1 VDISLGGE
9 CGAYALRV
17 AILLQR
23 RPGDGIHYGAPC
35 AVTTPV
41 LDLDGRVVAR
51 RRELAALRTAVEQA
65 GRVSGGCVLLSG
77 APGVGKSALTRAF
90 GAEVAGRNCVFAY
103 GRCRD
108 GAPAPYSALADALG
122 SVVRTMEA
130 TAPAERDGWRADL
143 VNEMSGFAAILSEL
157 VPELAH
163 VLGDSSGAV
172 DLDAADARRRLH
184 RAAIRLVSTTATY
197 RPVVLAIDDLQ
208 WADRD
213 TLLLLSEL
221 LTVSL
226 RNVLVVGAHRAGEF
240 DPAAAGVKSESLNTI
255 QLGPL
260 APKDVEELLAVVCG
274 RSVELGDVAAEF
286 HHRTGGNPLQV
297 RQLLYR
303 AQREGALI
311 PVGPGGNPSWD
322 LRVLTSI
329 EVSATAAEFLGHY
342 LDQLRPADREVL
354 GSLSCIG
361 GEFDL
366 DDATAAAA
374 RSPDVVAHAL
384 WACLELRLLEALDG
398 GGQRITN
405 AISRDARYRFSHDRV
420 TETARAAL
428 SADDKRDIHL
438 RLGRRLVAL
447 GDDRVFEAARHV
459 GIGGL
464 GLADDVERTGFV
476 DVVRRAARKART
488 QASFPLALG
497 YCRNALELLGEQRW
511 AAHFAL
517 TRELQLDAADAA
529 LLVGDVT
536 ALNALLD
543 EATRFL
549 REPADRAR
557 LAYLRLKGRVA
568 ENRLQEALEIGLQAL
583 DELGERVAA
592 DAGRPRMNNAIIRTR
607 LTMRRWGNERLLRLP
622 HCDDQRVIALHRI
635 LAELCNLS
643 VLIRPNLLTLL
654 VRKQLDLTLVHGH
667 TPSSPLVIAGY
678 GIVRVLL
685 GDHAGSQR
693 FGEVGME
700 LAERP
705 ELREARPQT
714 VFMHLDY
721 IHLWRHPIRDGLGA
735 LRDAVEEALDLGD
748 QENAGFLAAVL
759 LSQSFWVGRPL
770 PEIDALANSLIP
782 QIRSQPVPSALC
794 QAMQQLCL
802 NLMGRSADPLLLA
815 GESGYDERKV
825 LPAARIEGDEVA
837 LGVAAAMKQGLH
849 FWCGDDAG
857 AVAATLEAI
866 EHLGGLEGTTA
877 SQLVYLLGALSM
889 IHCAPRDR
897 ATARFVHQTLMLH
910 RKWAA
915 GAPENYEAPYA
926 LIQGARA
933 RARGQYA
940 NAERHL
946 HQAIELAEQHQL
958 PMISACAHE
967 EAAALYADTGR
978 ATLREHMLRSAYE
991 RYLNLGFAVR
1001 THWLA
1006 SEHPWLLRRDLTGSA
1021 GIDPVGAHQLLHA
1034 LSDARTPD
1042 GLANII
1048 LGSVADSTG
1057 AGRVLFLTGE
1067 PENLLVRA
1075 INDHGDISIV
1085 DGPWTEI
1092 SYDKDLVHRVMDT
1105 RSSVIV
1111 GADAARADGRS
1122 PGRRHQQQQQQ
1133 PQASTPSILV
1143 APIAVQNNIIG
1154 VIYAER
1160 DKSGGH
1166 FGADHERAVTF
1177 LCAQAAASLWNF
1189 QLEARLRAA
1198 DEYRQSLMDVQS
1210 RFVPNELL
1218 RILDIDDLRRV
1229 RSGYRVEREMTVLI
1243 TDIRGYST
1251 MIEDMNVAEAGNL
1264 AMGFLRAVELPIISY
1279 HGMIQDVRGD
1289 EIVAVFESE
1298 SDAVRAGLAMLR
1310 SLQEHNQERKAL
1322 GSEELRAGIGINTG
1336 AVAVGLVG
1344 GVNRMVLTII
1354 GDAVNLAARIE
1365 GTNKRYGSAV
1375 LISDRTYKRIAAS
1388 EPFDVRR
1395 MERVMVVNRRRPVT
1409 IYEVYDEDSP
1419 QRREAKR
1426 AAQPAFDEAF
1436 ALFDAG
1442 DVDGARAAFER
1453 CHELLPDDPVAPLH
1467 LAHCDAV
1474 ARGEMTPGQDIALLN
1489 K

>member
-1 VDISLGGE
+1 MLDI
-9 CGAYALRV
+9 
-17 AILLQR
+17 
-23 RPGDGIHYGAPC
+23 
-35 AVTTPV
+35 
-41 LDLDGRVVAR
+41 DGRVVDR
-51 RRELAALRTAVEQA
+51 RQELTELRTAVETA

-77 APGVGKSALTRAF
+77 APGVGKSTLTQAF
-90 GAEVAGRNCVFAY
+90 GVEVSGRNCVFAY

-108 GAPAPYSALADALG
+108 GAPAPYSALADALS
-122 SVVRTMEA
+122 SVVRTMEV
-130 TAPAERDGWRADL
+130 TGPAERDGWRADL
-143 VNEMSGFAAILSEL
+143 VNVMSGFTGVLSEL
-157 VPELAH
+157 VPELAP
-163 VLGDSSGAV
+163 VLGESSDDA

-184 RAAIRLVSTTATY
+184 RAAIRLVSTTASY
-197 RPVVLAIDDLQ
+197 RPVVLALDDLQ

-221 LTVSL
+221 LTVSP
-226 RNVLVVGAHRAGEF
+226 RNVLVVGAHRTGEF
-240 DPAAAGVKSESLNTI
+240 DPSAAGFKSESLNTI
-255 QLGPL
+255 ELKPL
-260 APKDVEELLAVVCG
+260 APEDVEELLAAVCG
-274 RSVELGDVAAEF
+274 QSVELGDVAAEF

-303 AQREGALI
+303 AQREGALV
-311 PVGPGGNPSWD
+311 PVGPGGHPSWD
-322 LRVLTSI
+322 LRVLMSI
-329 EVSATAAEFLGHY
+329 EVSATAAEFLGRY
-342 LDQLRPADREVL
+342 LEQLRPADREVL
-354 GSLSCIG
+354 SSLSCIG

-374 RSPDVVAHAL
+374 LSPDVVAHTL

-420 TETARAAL
+420 AEAARAGL
-428 SADDKRDIHL
+428 SVDEMRAIHL
-438 RLGRRLVAL
+438 RIGRRLVAL

-464 GLADDVERTGFV
+464 GLADDVERTQFV
-476 DVVRRAARKART
+476 EAVRRAARKARA

-497 YCRNALELLGEQRW
+497 YCRSALDLLGEQRW
-511 AAHFAL
+511 ASHFEL

-529 LLVGDVT
+529 LLVGDVP

-543 EATRFL
+543 EAEEHL
-549 REPADRAR
+549 HEPADRAR

-583 DELGERVAA
+583 DELGERVAG
-592 DAGRPRMNNAIIRTR
+592 DAGKPRMNNAIVRTR
-607 LTMRRWGNERLLRLP
+607 LTMRRWSNERLLGLP

-654 VRKQLDLTLVHGH
+654 VRKQLDLTLAHGH
-667 TPSSPLVIAGY
+667 TPSSPLVVTGY
-678 GIVRVLL
+678 GIVLVLL

-693 FGEVGME
+693 FGEVGML

-705 ELREARPQT
+705 EFREARPQT

-721 IHLWRHPIRDGLGA
+721 IRLWRHPIRDGLGE
-735 LRDAVEEALDLGD
+735 LRDAVEEALDQGD

-770 PEIDALANSLIP
+770 AEIDALASSLIP

-815 GESGYDERKV
+815 GESGYDERDV
-825 LPAARIEGDEVA
+825 LPAARREGDEVA

-849 FWCGDDAG
+849 FWCGDYVG

-866 EHLGGLEGTTA
+866 EHLGGLDGTTPA
-877 SQLVYLLGALSM
+877 QLVYLLGALSM
-889 IHCAPRDR
+889 IHTAPRER
-897 ATARFVHQTLMLH
+897 STARFVHQTLASH

-915 GAPENYEAPYA
+915 TAPDNYAAPYA
-926 LIQGARA
+926 LIQGAWA
-933 RARGQYA
+933 HARGQHTK
-940 NAERHL
+940 AEHYL
-946 HQAIELAEQHQL
+946 HQAIELAEKYQL
-958 PMISACAHE
+958 PIISARAHE
-967 EAAALYADTGR
+967 QAAALYAETGR
-978 ATLREHMLRSAYE
+978 TTLHEHMLRSAYQ

-1001 THWLA
+1001 TDWLA
-1006 SEHPWLLRRDLTGSA
+1006 REHPWLLRRDLTGSA

-1034 LSDARTPD
+1034 LSGARTPD
-1042 GLANII
+1042 SLANII
-1048 LGSVADSTG
+1048 LGSVADTTG

-1067 PENLLVRA
+1067 PENLSVRA

-1085 DGPWTEI
+1085 DGPWTEVP
-1092 SYDKDLVHRVMDT
+1092 YDRDIVRRVVDGGAP
-1105 RSSVIV
+1105 VIV
-1111 GADAARADGRS
+1111 AADD
-1122 PGRRHQQQQQQ
+1122 Q
-1133 PQASTPSILV
+1133 PTQASRPSILG
-1143 APIAVQNNIIG
+1143 APIAVRDKIIG

-1160 DKSGGH
+1160 DEPGRN
-1166 FGADHERAVTF
+1166 FGADHEQAVGF

-1243 TDIRGYST
+1243 SDIRGYT
-1251 MIEDMNVAEAGNL
+1251 TIIEDMNVAEAGNL

-1298 SDAVRAGLAMLR
+1298 ADAVRAGLAMLR

-1322 GSEELRAGIGINTG
+1322 GSEELRVGIGINTG

-1365 GTNKRYGSAV
+1365 STNKRYGSAV
-1375 LISDRTYKRIAAS
+1375 LISDRTKKRLADS
-1388 EPFDVRR
+1388 EQFDVRR

-1409 IYEVYDEDSP
+1409 IYEVYDEDSAAL
-1419 QRREAKR
+1419 RDAKR
-1426 AAQPAFDEAF
+1426 AAQPAFDKAF
-1436 ALFDAG
+1436 TLFDAG
-1442 DVDGARAAFER
+1442 DVAGARAAFER
-1453 CHELLPDDPVAPLH
+1453 CRELLPDDPVAPLH

-1474 ARGEMTPGQDIALLN
+1474 ARGEMTPGQDVALLN